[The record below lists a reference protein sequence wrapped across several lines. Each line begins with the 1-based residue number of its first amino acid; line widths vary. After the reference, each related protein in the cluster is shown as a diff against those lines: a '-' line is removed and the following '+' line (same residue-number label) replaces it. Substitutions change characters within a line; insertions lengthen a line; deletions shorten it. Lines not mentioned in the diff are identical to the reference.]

1 MMKQETITLQ
11 KIDGI
16 YDIQPLVEPALS
28 LLETVLL
35 SLLLMSL
42 ISLIL
47 YFTLKALCSKK
58 SIAKRKIKEL
68 RNKHAEN
75 KINNHDAIYQL
86 CLITK
91 QGLKLK
97 KLNQDTL
104 LPNKLI
110 SKKQQWQDFIK
121 DTSIL
126 RYKNNTESHV
136 DINKLF
142 SDSLFWLKVW
152 P

>member
-1 MMKQETITLQ
+1 MNQKTSTLK

-16 YDIQPLVEPALS
+16 YDIQPLIEPALS
-28 LLETVLL
+28 LLETALL
-35 SLLLMSL
+35 SLLLISL

-47 YFTLKALCSKK
+47 YFTWKVLYSKK
-58 SIAKRKIKEL
+58 SIAKSKIKKL
-68 RNKHAEN
+68 RDKHSEN
-75 KINNHDAIYQL
+75 KINTHDAIYQL

-97 KLNQDTL
+97 KLNNDTL
-104 LPNKLI
+104 LPDKLT
-110 SKKQQWQDFIK
+110 SKKQQWQSFIK
-121 DTSIL
+121 DISIL
-126 RYKNNTESHV
+126 RYKNNSESHI
-136 DINKLF
+136 DINQLF

>member
-1 MMKQETITLQ
+1 MNQETSTLQ
-11 KIDGI
+11 IIDGI
-16 YDIQPLVEPALS
+16 YDIQPLIKPTLS
-28 LLETVLL
+28 LLETTLLSVLL
-35 SLLLMSL
+35 ISL

-47 YFTLKALCSKK
+47 YFTWHVLYSKK
-58 SIAKRKIKEL
+58 SIAKRKIKML
-68 RNKHAEN
+68 RNRHSEN
-75 KINNHDAIYQL
+75 EINTHDAIYQL

-97 KLNQDTL
+97 NINKDTL
-104 LPNKLI
+104 LPDKLL
-110 SKKQQWQDFIK
+110 SKKQQWQSFIK

-126 RYKNNTESHV
+126 RYKKNIESDI

>member
-1 MMKQETITLQ
+1 MNQETSTLQ
-11 KIDGI
+11 IIDGI
-16 YDIQPLVEPALS
+16 YDIQPLIKPTLS
-28 LLETVLL
+28 LLETTLLSVLL
-35 SLLLMSL
+35 ISL

-47 YFTLKALCSKK
+47 YFTWHVLYSKK
-58 SIAKRKIKEL
+58 SIAKRKIKML
-68 RNKHAEN
+68 RNRHSEN
-75 KINNHDAIYQL
+75 EINTHDAIYQL

-97 KLNQDTL
+97 NINKDTL
-104 LPNKLI
+104 LPDKLL
-110 SKKQQWQDFIK
+110 SKKQQWQNFIK
-121 DTSIL
+121 DISIL
-126 RYKNNTESHV
+126 RYKKNIESDI

>member
-1 MMKQETITLQ
+1 MTQESITLQ

-16 YDIQPLVEPALS
+16 YDIQPLIEPALS
-28 LLETVLL
+28 LLETTLL
-35 SLLLMSL
+35 SLLL
-42 ISLIL
+42 ISLIFLIL
-47 YFTLKALCSKK
+47 YLTWKTLYSKK

-68 RNKHAEN
+68 CNKHAEN

-97 KLNQDTL
+97 NLNKDTL
-104 LPNKLI
+104 LPDKLT
-110 SKKQQWQDFIK
+110 SKKQQWQDFIQ
-121 DTSIL
+121 DISIL
-126 RYKNNTESHV
+126 RYKNSTESDV